1 MGYCTKGQKRLRIHK
16 VMELLRDGYTRDQ
29 IYQIVTSPKH
39 MAKMKYPGGHWDIS
53 IHSLDKYKAEA
64 HRLLKA
70 AAEYDAIEELGRA
83 LSRMDSLYIK
93 ADNVKDKL
101 AVAKEMHELTGLK
114 ELKISLGGR
123 GDVLKHITLEI
134 VRPKAGNGAGNG
146 GNGEEEK
153 DNGGEE

>member
-39 MAKMKYPGGHWDIS
+39 MAKMNYPGGHWDIS

-64 HRLLKA
+64 HKLLKDA
-70 AAEYDAIEELGRA
+70 AKYNAIEELGRA
-83 LSRMDSLYIK
+83 LSRMNSLYVK

-114 ELKISLGGR
+114 ELKINLGGQV
-123 GDVLKHITLEI
+123 DTTAHITLEI
-134 VRPKAGNGAGNG
+134 VRPKSGNGAGNG
-146 GNGEEEK
+146 GESKE
-153 DNGGEE
+153 D